1 MLPDILLKGI
11 TVGRKTKTFSGS
23 VWQILYESNRKN
35 GASSSFI
42 LHARSRSLSRD
53 ESFVLIA
60 FLLLGIFAPIYALR
74 FHILHSRA
82 EKSTVKAKR
91 SGLLQLCIISLCFS
105 LLLLLITAV
114 ICFERV
120 IQNLASLTCC
130 STKLYFKERLV

>member
-11 TVGRKTKTFSGS
+11 TLGGKTKTFSGS

-42 LHARSRSLSRD
+42 LHARSRSLLRD

-60 FLLLGIFAPIYALR
+60 FLLLGIFVPIYALR
-74 FHILHSRA
+74 FHVLRSRA
-82 EKSTVKAKR
+82 EKSTVTSTVMHYF
-91 SGLLQLCIISLCFS
+91 SGM
-105 LLLLLITAV
+105 LITVV

-120 IQNLASLTCC
+120 VQNFASLTCC
-130 STKLYFKERLV
+130 STKLYFNERLV